1 MFQDSFTK
9 PNPYW
14 SLNAADTSKVS
25 VENGNFVVKVLA
37 PGQQRTEL
45 YHGDVYDDANVYV
58 TVRSADTDKPDQS
71 ERGGGFLEK
80 G

>member
-1 MFQDSFTK
+1 
-9 PNPYW
+9 
-14 SLNAADTSKVS
+14 
-25 VENGNFVVKVLA
+25 
-37 PGQQRTEL
+37 
-45 YHGDVYDDANVYV
+45 VYDDANVYV